1 MKTRMEFAVS
11 GMHCGS
17 CGLLIDDEVEEV
29 PGVTASTTDV
39 RRQRTVVHLAAAVPA
54 ERITAAIAE
63 AGYTAVPA

>member
-54 ERITAAIAE
+54 ERIIAAIAE